1 MMCGKPT
8 VKNVKLCFNTFRRI
22 KLVSY
27 LHIWFCTILWGVLRC
42 TEGLCCVRRWWI
54 RPDFATKRCWDWSC
68 SPHILISIP
77 CHYLSFQPCLSN
89 TESGLCAKVTISSWI
104 SNMMHY
110 ILFTVL
116 MGTLYK
122 CNDHRTE
129 SFNCWLLCAKFLT
142 FQDVSTRKKLFFFL
156 SLNGYLCFFI
166 QFFSIVVTTNFTS
179 LLHASR
185 DIHGLME
192 YSAILCKFR
201 HTL

>member
-1 MMCGKPT
+1 MCGKPT
-8 VKNVKLCFNTFRRI
+8 VKNVNQLCFNTFRRI

-27 LHIWFCTILWGVLRC
+27 LHIWFCTNTVGCFKVHRRVVLC
-42 TEGLCCVRRWWI
+42 KEVMDE

-142 FQDVSTRKKLFFFL
+142 FSGRLYT
-156 SLNGYLCFFI
+156 
-166 QFFSIVVTTNFTS
+166 
-179 LLHASR
+179 
-185 DIHGLME
+185 
-192 YSAILCKFR
+192 
-201 HTL
+201 